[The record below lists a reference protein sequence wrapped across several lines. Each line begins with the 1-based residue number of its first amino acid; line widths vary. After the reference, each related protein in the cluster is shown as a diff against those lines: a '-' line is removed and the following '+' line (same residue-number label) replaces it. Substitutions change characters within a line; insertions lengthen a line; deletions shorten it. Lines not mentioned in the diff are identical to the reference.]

1 MKREISNLEK
11 VKTVLMIVVTITWV
25 VLAVMLVKQT
35 LEIKNEQK
43 KEEEVI
49 LEERNYLSGEYTELK
64 KEISDNIVT
73 IATKLE
79 GNTTLV
85 FSEDDKADI
94 VNAYKDILAVVKNND
109 IVDKVTVADD
119 LNLDIYT
126 AIIIMNEDLK
136 GFASNFALAIDNR
149 DFDALD
155 ISLKYL
161 SKIADTMNNMDNEIK
176 NIH

>member
-85 FSEDDKADI
+85 FSQDDKTDI